1 MGNDEVGDLV
11 AYGSCAKLDKA
22 YYTDTTGQTNCIG
35 YGAPMSGTAQ
45 LVTMDGLHKLIS
57 QGILPDY
64 KSKTGINSS
73 SQPLPQITLAMN

>member
-22 YYTDTTGQTNCIG
+22 YYTDTTGQTNGIG
-35 YGAPMSGTAQ
+35 SGTPSSGTAQ

-73 SQPLPQITLAMN
+73 S

>member
-22 YYTDTTGQTNCIG
+22 YIQI
-35 YGAPMSGTAQ
+35 
-45 LVTMDGLHKLIS
+45 LVTMDVLHELIS

-73 SQPLPQITLAMN
+73 S